1 MIRKISTYSL
11 KQPLDETE
19 NLVEFSEEEYAQFAL
34 SGVNRTLRDERFYN
48 APDID
53 FLEGTWN
60 LVIGTTDNII
70 YKVSAQ
76 NFVDDKSLS
85 DEIFKKTLKEIEKT
99 MGKNTEHP
107 FLSRKYIWDD
117 NEGNVL
123 LNQVNKMGFNAI
135 NFILTSSIIREQVNN
150 F

>member
-60 LVIGTTDNII
+60 LVIGTSDNII

-76 NFVDDKSLS
+76 NFVDDKSLPH
-85 DEIFKKTLKEIEKT
+85 EIFKKTLEEIEKT